1 VTQSE
6 ERAEARILSWLP
18 KAHWPVELADRHPAF
33 AEGYARV
40 GDVVSTDGH
49 VPARYKLLFA
59 AAIAAVKRDPE
70 LVAHFAA
77 AAAAAGVTADE
88 YDGACVGLLISRG
101 AVPHQ
106 LMTDVRAEHFPGTPG
121 PGAGPGDASVDG
133 AYEYFRSYFGFV
145 PDYVELLGELAPK
158 ALEGYFLMRDAALT
172 GTGLDAQVME
182 LLLCAV
188 NAAEYQARFVMIHAR
203 GALKA
208 GATEEALVE
217 ACLVALP
224 FAGVA
229 SWLPAAEGLLKAR
242 EPA

>member
-1 VTQSE
+1 MR
-6 ERAEARILSWLP
+6 ERIESWLP
-18 KAHWPVELADRHPAF
+18 KADWPGDLAERHPAF
-33 AEGYARV
+33 AEGFARV
-40 GDVVSTDGH
+40 GDVISTDGH

-59 AAIAAVKRDPE
+59 AAIAAVKRDRD
-70 LVAHFAA
+70 LVAHYAA

-101 AVPHQ
+101 VTPHQ
-106 LMTDVRAEHFPGTPG
+106 LLADERVEHYPGRPS
-121 PGAGPGDASVDG
+121 PGAGPAEATVQGTYD
-133 AYEYFRSYFGFV
+133 YFTSYFGFV
-145 PDYVELLGELAPK
+145 PDYVELLGERAPK
-158 ALEGYFLMRDAALT
+158 AAEGYFLMRDAALT
-172 GTGLDAQVME
+172 GTRLDKQVME

-208 GATEEALVE
+208 GATEEMLVE
-217 ACLVALP
+217 SCLVALP

-229 SWLPAAEGLLKAR
+229 SWLPAAEGILNAR